1 MFEKTINIFHKCLE
15 DKDRFISNLEE
26 KFTEMERKYE
36 NVIEEQRTKIETLE
50 NANNENAKNTAIL
63 MKNLSSK
70 ETIQTPNNLKKF
82 KCSKCDFETD
92 HEQKASK
99 FM

>member
-1 MFEKTINIFHKCLE
+1 MLE

-36 NVIEEQRTKIETLE
+36 NVIDEQRTKIETLE
-50 NANNENAKNTAIL
+50 NANNENTKNIGML

-70 ETIQTPNNLKKF
+70 KI
-82 KCSKCDFETD
+82 
-92 HEQKASK
+92 
-99 FM
+99 